1 MRART
6 MTPLEYLTAL
16 VLAAA
21 MGIVLATVTMEAAA
35 ATGERSRP
43 GLAPVLSSDGRL
55 SDEVLQI
62 VQRLQKASPLA
73 EPENDTP
80 SPRRAPDEH
89 TAGVGLPGAIAQ
101 LEVLRRSAPAVHAT
115 ALANSLAELKRARST
130 LHEGSDELKLTY
142 LKVVLE
148 HLRNAQ
154 SHLDFASAP
163 IGKWPTEA
171 LAELR
176 LNMAFIAQHMAKD
189 ILEAARRAGVPASGL
204 AAAQDNFQRGAN
216 ALGKAAYTTAT
227 VRFRDSLGFAADTI
241 TFDIRRFEDYI
252 INAMEGKAVGYA
264 LSITFNGQ
272 TYNGGHADGLART
285 AADAPMTDQSPNKDM
300 HVASVSKMLTTIL
313 VLHVLE
319 SLGLT
324 PEEPVAPYLP
334 SDWVLGEG
342 VADLEFRH
350 FMTHLSGFGN
360 QEISGSSYE
369 SLRALIAADVV
380 DRTFDYDN
388 DNFALMRVAMAGLL
402 GIDVVDHPDV
412 APDLLTSAL
421 FLQQAYFLYNSIGVT
436 VDCNPTDPNP
446 TIQYKFPDT
455 GAAGYEEP
463 DRWLTCGG
471 VGWFINANELAG
483 VMSTLRNTEHL
494 MSAQMRAR
502 MQDDF
507 LGLESPLNGYPGTTG
522 DFGVYFLHG
531 GEWNHGAG
539 NLRACV
545 IAFPIVVEAALL
557 INSQLGTV
565 ASKCELLRDAFDNAW
580 VP

>member
-1 MRART
+1 MRARIFA
-6 MTPLEYLTAL
+6 PLEYLAVL

-21 MGIVLATVTMEAAA
+21 IGIVLATVTMEAAA
-35 ATGERSRP
+35 ATREAGRP
-43 GLAPVLSSDGRL
+43 RLAPVLSDGRL

-62 VQRLQKASPLA
+62 AARLQKAPPLDA
-73 EPENDTP
+73 PESDTP
-80 SPRRAPDEH
+80 SPRHALDAHAP
-89 TAGVGLPGAIAQ
+89 GVGLPRAIAQ
-101 LEVLRRSAPAVHAT
+101 LERLRQSVPAVHAT
-115 ALANSLAELKRARST
+115 TLANSLTELKRARST
-130 LHEGSDELKLTY
+130 LHEGSDEVSLVY
-142 LKVVLE
+142 LKVVVE
-148 HLRNAQ
+148 QMHRAQ
-154 SHLDFASAP
+154 SQLELASAP
-163 IGKWPTEA
+163 TGKWPTEA

-176 LNMAFIAQHMAKD
+176 LDLALIAQHMARN

-204 AAAQDNFQRGAN
+204 AAAQDSLQRGAS

-241 TFDIRRFEDYI
+241 TFDIRRFEDNI
-252 INAMEGKAVGYA
+252 INAMAGEAVGYA
-264 LSITFNGQ
+264 LSITFKGQ

-300 HVASVSKMLTTIL
+300 HVASVSKTVTAIV

-319 SLGLT
+319 ELGLT
-324 PEEPVAPYLP
+324 PDEPVAPYLP
-334 SDWVLGEG
+334 SDWMLGAG
-342 VADLEFRH
+342 FADLKFRH
-350 FMTHLSGFGN
+350 FMRHETGFGQ
-360 QEISGSSYE
+360 QEVSGSSYE
-369 SLRALIAADVV
+369 SLRALVAEEVV
-380 DRTFDYDN
+380 DSSFNYDN
-388 DNFALMRVAMAGLL
+388 DNFALLRVAMAGLL
-402 GIDVVDHPDV
+402 GVDVVDHPDV
-412 APDLLTSAL
+412 APDALTSAL
-421 FLQQAYFLYNSIGVT
+421 FLLQSHFLYNSIGVT
-436 VDCNPTDPNP
+436 VDCKATDPNP

-463 DRWLTCGG
+463 DRSLTCGG

-483 VMSTLRNTEHL
+483 VMSTLRNSEQL

-502 MQDDF
+502 MQDEF

-531 GEWNHGAG
+531 GEWNHGPG

-565 ASKCELLRDAFDNAW
+565 ASKCEVLRDAFDNAW